1 MAMLGDINEHRDS
14 IESLRARLE
23 ELEAVVHQ
31 LGSIIGVEISS
42 LIPLP
47 PGPHPGVPK
56 SNGLTGYV
64 SYDMVSSEHD
74 IKVADRGQVSAQTER
89 FLDLTRR
96 TGQQLGMFGGHS
108 NK

>member
-74 IKVADRGQVSAQTER
+74 IKV
-89 FLDLTRR
+89 DLARR

-108 NK
+108 NKA